1 MEIKTKYDIGDKV
14 YCVWVEPDNIVRV
27 VDDVISSIY
36 INEYKKVLYYTEKIV
51 AEEWKEGDLIPI
63 IDHEA
68 LIESID
74 YLLERGYKDERDG
87 NS

>member
-14 YCVWVEPDNIVRV
+14 YCVWIEPDNIVRV

-36 INEYKKVLYYTEKIV
+36 INEDKEVLYYTEKLV
-51 AEEWKEGDLIPI
+51 AEEWKEHELIPI
-63 IDHEA
+63 TDHEG

-74 YLLERGYKDERDG
+74 YLLERGYQDERNG

>member
-27 VDDVISSIY
+27 VDDVINSIY
-36 INEYKKVLYYTEKIV
+36 INEDKRILYYTEKIAAV
-51 AEEWKEGDLIPI
+51 EWKEDELTPI
-63 IDHEA
+63 TDHEG

-74 YLLERGYKDERDG
+74 YLLERGYQDERDG

>member
-14 YCVWVEPDNIVRV
+14 YCIWIEPDNIVRV
-27 VDDVISSIY
+27 VDDVINSIY
-36 INEYKKVLYYTEKIV
+36 INEDKEVLYYTEKIV
-51 AEEWKEGDLIPI
+51 AEEWKEAELIPI
-63 IDHEA
+63 TDHEG

-74 YLLERGYKDERDG
+74 YLLERGYQDERDG